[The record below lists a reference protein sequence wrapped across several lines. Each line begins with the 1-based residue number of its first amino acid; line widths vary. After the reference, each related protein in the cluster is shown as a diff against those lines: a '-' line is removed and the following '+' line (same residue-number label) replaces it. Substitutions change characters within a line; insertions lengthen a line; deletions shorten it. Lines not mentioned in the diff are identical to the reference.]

1 MDIQKLFALGM
12 KRDVPQLLDFPAGP
26 VANLGCGR
34 HHLDGVSNIDYPQW
48 EAERYE
54 IQLPRAVIMPEHP
67 LVKSEAWGADTLFR
81 DQLIRCPDNFLA
93 GIHAYHFL
101 EHVHDPRRMLREMQ
115 RCLMAGGVINI
126 CVPHYWS
133 SMAHHDLDH
142 KHNFAVDTWSNT
154 FDAPWYDKDRAGWTL
169 RIHFNML
176 MAVTE
181 RNTAILTQLVK
192 DDFHPSLERITGTLG
207 GAASKSLIINPITGD

>member
-1 MDIQKLFALGM
+1 MNIQELFGLGM
-12 KRDVPQLLDFPAGP
+12 KRDVPPLLDFPEGV
-26 VANLGCGR
+26 VANLGCGK
-34 HHLDGVSNIDYPQW
+34 HVLDGCVNLDFPEW

-54 IQLPRAVIMPEHP
+54 IQLPREIVRPECRKVELPDGGLFHSQ
-67 LVKSEAWGADTLFR
+67 LV
-81 DQLIRCPDNFLA
+81 RCPNNFLA

-115 RCLMAGGVINI
+115 RCLMPGGVINI
-126 CVPHYWS
+126 CVPHYWG

-154 FDAPWYDKDRAGWTL
+154 FSAPWYDKDRDGWQL

-192 DDFHPSLERITGTLG
+192 EPGKVDLDYIRG
-207 GAASKSLIINPITGD
+207 